1 MLAELELREL
11 LQFVSPNSV
20 LSVYLNTDPTAGNSD
35 AYRLRLRNLL
45 KGVNLPEDVATI
57 ENYFQRE
64 YDWSGRG
71 VALFSCA
78 PQNFFRVYP
87 LAIPVPDLAH
97 VSDRPSVRVLADL
110 LDSYGGYG
118 VVLMDK
124 QGARLFFFHLG
135 ELREQ
140 EGVVGEAVKRTKRGG
155 ASTIPGAMGGVAGR
169 TRHMEEVIER
179 NMKDSVDFSVQFFEA
194 NRVRR
199 ILLGGSE
206 DNSALFR
213 SLLPKVWQSLIVGTF
228 PMSMNAGHTEVLAK
242 AMQIGHEA
250 EQKREAHLIED
261 MITRAAKNSGA
272 VTGLEATLDAVSGD
286 RVSTLVVAHGFNQ
299 PAYHCANCSYLTA
312 KPVKTCP
319 LCAGEIHKIADGVD
333 FSISRTMRNGG
344 DVEVIHADNRLIL
357 AGQIG
362 ALLRY

>member
-1 MLAELELREL
+1 MLAERELREL
-11 LQFVSPNSV
+11 LQFVSPESV

-57 ENYFQRE
+57 ENYFQHE

-87 LAIPVPDLAH
+87 LAIPVPDLVH
-97 VSDRPSVRVLADL
+97 VGDRSSVRVLADL

-118 VVLMDK
+118 VVLVDK

-140 EGVVGEAVKRTKRGG
+140 EGVVGEAVKHTKRGG
-155 ASTIPGAMGGVAGR
+155 ASTIPGALGGVAGR

-179 NMKDSVDFSVQFFEA
+179 NMKDSVDFSVRFFEA

-206 DNSALFR
+206 DNIALFR
-213 SLLPKVWQSLIVGTF
+213 SLLPKAWQSLVVGSF

-250 EQKREAHLIED
+250 EHKREDLLIED

-272 VTGLEATLDAVSGD
+272 ITGLEATLEAVNGD
-286 RVSTLVVAHGFNQ
+286 RISTLVVAHGFNQ
-299 PAYHCANCSYLTA
+299 PAYRCANCNYLTA
-312 KPVKTCP
+312 KLVKTCP
-319 LCAGEIHKIADGVD
+319 VCGGEMHEIPDSVD

-344 DVEVIHADNRLIL
+344 DVEVIHAHDRLNQF
-357 AGQIG
+357 GQIG
-362 ALLRY
+362 AFLRY

>member
-1 MLAELELREL
+1 MLAERELREL
-11 LQFVSPNSV
+11 LQFVSPDSV

-45 KGVNLPEDVATI
+45 KGVNLPDDVATI
-57 ENYFQRE
+57 DNYFQRE

-87 LAIPVPDLAH
+87 LAIPVPDLVH
-97 VSDRPSVRVLADL
+97 ISDRPSVRVLADL

-118 VVLMDK
+118 VVLVDK

-140 EGVVGEAVKRTKRGG
+140 EGVLGEAVKRTKRGG
-155 ASTIPGAMGGVAGR
+155 ASTIPGALGGVAGR

-179 NMKDSVDFSVQFFEA
+179 NMKDAVDFSVQFFEA

-199 ILLGGSE
+199 ILLGGSD
-206 DNSALFR
+206 DNIALFR
-213 SLLPKVWQSLIVGTF
+213 GLLPKAWQSLIVGTF
-228 PMSMNAGHTEVLAK
+228 PISMNAGHTDVLAK

-250 EQKREAHLIED
+250 EQKREAYLIED

-272 VTGLEATLDAVSGD
+272 VTGLEATLEAVSGD

-299 PAYHCANCSYLTA
+299 PAYRCTNCSYLTA
-312 KPVKTCP
+312 KPFKTCP
-319 LCAGEIHKIADGVD
+319 VCAGEIHEIPDGVD

-344 DVEVIHADNRLIL
+344 DVEVIHAHDRLIQV
-357 AGQIG
+357 GQIG
-362 ALLRY
+362 AFLRY